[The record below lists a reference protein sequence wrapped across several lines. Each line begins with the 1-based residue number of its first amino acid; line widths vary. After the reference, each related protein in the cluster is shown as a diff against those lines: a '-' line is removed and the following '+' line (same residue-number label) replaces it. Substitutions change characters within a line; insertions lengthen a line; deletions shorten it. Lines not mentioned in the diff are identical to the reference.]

1 MIIRKA
7 QNEYLFMPRMDSKS
21 ENTIIILLLYN
32 KRRTALRTLKKNLKI
47 EMSDHKREKGVNHLY
62 LVVSLFR

>member
-1 MIIRKA
+1 MRKA

-47 EMSDHKREKGVNHLY
+47 EMSHHKRKKGVNHLY
-62 LVVSLFR
+62 LVVSLCR